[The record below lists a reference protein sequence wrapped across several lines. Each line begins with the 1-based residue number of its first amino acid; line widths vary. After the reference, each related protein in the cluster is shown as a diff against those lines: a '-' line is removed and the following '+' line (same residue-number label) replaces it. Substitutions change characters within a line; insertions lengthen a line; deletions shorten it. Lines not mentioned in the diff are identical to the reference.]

1 MFFHCQKRTKDNY
14 FFPKTMAHE
23 LLSALT
29 RAIRFVVLHVSIAL
43 LNRGH
48 LLRNS
53 GLKGKFSILQ
63 FKINVRFQAVALMKN

>member
-1 MFFHCQKRTKDNY
+1 
-14 FFPKTMAHE
+14 MAHE

-29 RAIRFVVLHVSIAL
+29 RAIRLVVLHVSIAL

-53 GLKGKFSILQ
+53 GLKGKFSILH
-63 FKINVRFQAVALMKN
+63 VRFQAVTLMKN